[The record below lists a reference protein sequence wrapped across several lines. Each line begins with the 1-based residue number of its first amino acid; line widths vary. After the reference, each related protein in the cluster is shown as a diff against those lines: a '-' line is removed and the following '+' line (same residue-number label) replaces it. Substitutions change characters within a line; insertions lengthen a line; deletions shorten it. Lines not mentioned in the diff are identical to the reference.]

1 MHSLLYVLVPPGTAD
16 VEAWLRQALDRYDL
30 GREVPAYFVPLD
42 EEDQAAMREHFGVPE
57 GGDLLPHVKEWT
69 GEEGVRREGRVGTMS
84 CANPEGIWDSWAL
97 GGRWDGVLTGAK
109 PPLWKR
115 LLGAR
120 RKGPEAHHGRNSLP
134 VAQLTPAQRALGVM
148 LLTPDGALLEAPLQP
163 EGEAQRQWEA
173 ARDAALARYPD
184 HWVVAVDCHT

>member
-1 MHSLLYVLVPPGTAD
+1 M
-16 VEAWLRQALDRYDL
+16 DRYDL

-42 EEDQAAMREHFGVPE
+42 PDDQAAMCEHFGVPE
-57 GGDLLPHVKEWT
+57 GADLLPFVKEWT

-84 CANPEGIWDSWAL
+84 CANPEGIWDYWAV
-97 GGRWDGVLTGAK
+97 GGRWDGVLGGAK

-134 VAQLTPAQRALGVM
+134 VSQLTPTQRALGVM
-148 LLTPDGALLEAPLQP
+148 LLTPDGALLEAPVHP
-163 EGEAQRQWEA
+163 EGEAQRRWEA
-173 ARDAALARYPD
+173 ERDEALARYPD